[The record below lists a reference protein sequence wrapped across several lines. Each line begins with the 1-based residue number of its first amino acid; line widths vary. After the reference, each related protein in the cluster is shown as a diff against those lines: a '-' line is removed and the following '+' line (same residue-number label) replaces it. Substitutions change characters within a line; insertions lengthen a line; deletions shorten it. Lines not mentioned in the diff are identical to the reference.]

1 MDFIHQAGGVVA
13 LAHPKFGGAER
24 FLPELVREGLKAI
37 EVYHPTHT
45 REDIK
50 RFKQLAKR
58 YKLVEVGGTDSG
70 FGGVGDICVS
80 YSSVKKREKC
90 LKK

>member
-1 MDFIHQAGGVVA
+1 MHSRIPNSVEQSAFSPNSSA
-13 LAHPKFGGAER
+13 K
-24 FLPELVREGLKAI
+24 GLK
-37 EVYHPTHT
+37 PSRCTTRHT

-70 FGGVGDICVS
+70 SGGVGDICVS
-80 YSSVKKREKC
+80 YSAVKKLEKC